1 MNGFAIVFE
10 KKDQFQ
16 QNQQFEI
23 GSSED
28 NMFKK
33 KSAWTKSKNP
43 NSKRY
48 KNDLANYLDGRGL
61 KCVTERVEGIEEVIG
76 HKGSIIRKDDEL
88 IVYASQEIIMRT
100 KVEYLSA
107 WELLSLEGVVI
118 TAIDLEHGN
127 AERSIIAYYSYWRE
141 LED

>member
-1 MNGFAIVFE
+1 ML
-10 KKDQFQ
+10 
-16 QNQQFEI
+16 
-23 GSSED
+23 
-28 NMFKK
+28 K
-33 KSAWTKSKNP
+33 KSKHWTKSKNI

-48 KNDLANYLDGRGL
+48 KNDLANYLNGRGL
-61 KCVTERVEGIEEVIG
+61 KCVTERIEGIEEVIG

-88 IVYASQEIIMRT
+88 IVYASQEVILRT
-100 KVEYLSA
+100 KVEYLYA

-118 TAIDLEHGN
+118 TAIDMEHDN